1 MNSDDYG
8 YFILVGN
15 VIIPVDLI
23 DQPSKS
29 DPDVLI
35 AYMESMNVE
44 DK

>member
-8 YFILVGN
+8 YFILVGD

-29 DPDVLI
+29 NPDVLV
-35 AYMESMNVE
+35 AYMENME
-44 DK
+44 DR